1 MGRSRRLAAGG
12 AVAVLLLTGCGSN
25 DPAIV
30 GSAGTEAAAEITL
43 VSDDSRATVQP
54 VCMGD
59 IPADISTCADAPV
72 NVGQLELD
80 ETRKAALEVPA
91 EVATGGYRVR
101 VNGEPTERL
110 EGVLEEQY
118 VTVRIPE
125 PVVGQPGETVLTVES
140 LTSPQH
146 LQAVWQFAL
155 SDPAG
160 APQ

>member
-1 MGRSRRLAAGG
+1 MRRTRRLAAGG
-12 AVAVLLLTGCGSN
+12 AAAVLLLTGCGSN
-25 DPAIV
+25 DPAII
-30 GSAGTEAAAEITL
+30 GSGGTEAAATIT
-43 VSDDSRATVQP
+43 VISDDSRATVEP

-59 IPADISTCADAPV
+59 IPADLTTCAGAPV
-72 NVGQLELD
+72 NVGQVELD

-101 VNGEPTERL
+101 VHGEPTDQVQ
-110 EGVLEEQY
+110 GVVEEQY
-118 VTVRIPE
+118 LTVRIPE
-125 PVVGQPGETVLTVES
+125 PVVAQPGKTVLTVES